1 MQISRSE
8 MYLIDLTDTTKNV
21 DALEGSRDV
30 VEGSSLDPK
39 PFAFSG
45 VSKLTGACLC
55 VCVFDWW
62 NYV

>member
-1 MQISRSE
+1 

-30 VEGSSLDPK
+30 VEESPLDPK

-45 VSKLTGACLC
+45 VSKLTEACLC
-55 VCVFDWW
+55 VCFVWW